1 LVRRSR
7 GLLIVQE
14 RTVISQERTVISQER
29 ARAVLVL
36 VRIGAGI
43 LAKP

>member
-14 RTVISQERTVISQER
+14 GTVISQERTVFSQER

-36 VRIGAGI
+36 ARIGAGV
-43 LAKP
+43 LAKS